1 MHRWQDP
8 LPRGA
13 RVGLGL
19 SRENKGTWQPP
30 GGPIHSVQASPPEPI
45 KGAGPMQMVRATD
58 DTFCILVLGDFLG
71 AGSASSTVAGVD
83 WAPLRATPDTVLKL
97 AGLRPRIRV
106 TLGHDARIEEE
117 AEFSTLEDFHP
128 AALFQRLQAFEP
140 FREARET
147 AKQGGSDPGAHAGGP
162 GTGRLQLDGGNRD
175 LLDAILDVSA
185 GPGDSPPL
193 RTPEDLKAYV
203 RDIVRPYQVRDDSNV
218 KRRIAAV
225 DDVSSLHLSN
235 LLHDET
241 FQGLEGIWR
250 SLVFLLSRVD
260 TTGRVRVYLAHL
272 PRAVLE
278 KELETSP
285 DSGRS
290 RVLHLL
296 SSPELPAPGKRW
308 GLAVGAY
315 RFGFTPR
322 EIDILGRIA
331 RVARAADL
339 PWLSAVE
346 LPEERLSPE
355 GRSEDGVE
363 AWGES
368 PPGWM
373 ELRARPEAEWLGLTF
388 PRFLLREPYGEGS
401 TRRKGLDFREKAVS
415 WEDLLWGHG
424 SFLVASLLAQGFV
437 SEGRGFAAER
447 HLESG
452 GMPLGVPGDGEGRQP
467 SSVRTP
473 LTPTGAQ
480 RAMDMGV
487 MPLLGFPGRAGVRL
501 GGFHSIS
508 SHGVEPAAWWRR

>member
-1 MHRWQDP
+1 
-8 LPRGA
+8 
-13 RVGLGL
+13 
-19 SRENKGTWQPP
+19 
-30 GGPIHSVQASPPEPI
+30 
-45 KGAGPMQMVRATD
+45 MQMVRATD

-71 AGSASSTVAGVD
+71 AGSASSAVEGVD
-83 WAPLRATPDTVLKL
+83 WAPLRATPDTVLRL
-97 AGLRPRIRV
+97 GGLRPRIRV
-106 TLGHDARIEEE
+106 TLGHDAGIEEE

-128 AALFQRLQAFEP
+128 AALFRRLHAFEP
-140 FREARET
+140 FREARE
-147 AKQGGSDPGAHAGGP
+147 AAYQGGSGPGTQAGGP
-162 GTGRLQLDGGNRD
+162 GTGRLQADGGNGN

-203 RDIVRPYQVRDDSNV
+203 RDIVRPYLVRDDGGV
-218 KRRIAAV
+218 QRRIAAV

-235 LLHDET
+235 LLHHET
-241 FQGLEGIWR
+241 FQELEGIWR

-260 TTGRVRVYLAHL
+260 TTGKVRVYFAHL

-278 KELETSP
+278 EELETSP
-285 DSGRS
+285 ESGRS
-290 RVLHLL
+290 GVLHLL
-296 SSPELPAPGKRW
+296 SSPDLPAPGKRW
-308 GLAVGAY
+308 SLAVGAY
-315 RFGFTPR
+315 GFGFTPR

-346 LPEERLSPE
+346 LPEDGLSPQ
-355 GRSEDGVE
+355 GHSQGGDE
-363 AWGES
+363 ARGKPAAEWL
-368 PPGWM
+368 

-401 TRRKGLDFREKAVS
+401 TRKKELDFREQTGS

-424 SFLVASLLAQGFV
+424 PFLVASLLAQGFV
-437 SEGRGFAAER
+437 AEGWGFAADR
-447 HLESG
+447 YLESG
-452 GMPLGVPGDGEGRQP
+452 GMPLGAPGDDEGREP

-473 LTPTGAQ
+473 LTPAGAL
-480 RAMDMGV
+480 RAMEMGV